1 MIRHFLYLDEQKMY
15 SLSSQL
21 FEGITEYIL
30 NENTSDKK
38 EETQQKGPIASGR
51 ILADVINSTVKSS
64 EKRFLHDYS
73 YNLLEKKLIEQK
85 NILEVNNENINE
97 IEKYSFIKI
106 KAKATFNDINKINE
120 LFQNFNKLGE
130 GITRLTVEEE
140 IEKKIKLA
148 SSSDEL
154 LKIESESKKLR
165 DDKHIHKLA
174 KERNLYKNE
183 KFLNELTML
192 TNYGFSEE
200 FEIQQKINNYLFT
213 STLNRDFLR
222 EKENILIKKYARK
235 TEKDIFVVGI
245 ITQTSKENI
254 PNLSDIQ
261 VPKNMRQG
269 LSGMIEH
276 LNLIEYSLF
285 GKAENEI
292 IIDPIAVYTEL

>member
-51 ILADVINSTVKSS
+51 ILADVINSTVRSS

-174 KERNLYKNE
+174 KERNLYRNE

>member
-38 EETQQKGPIASGR
+38 EETQQKGPIGSGR
-51 ILADVINSTVKSS
+51 ILADVINSTVRSS

-97 IEKYSFIKI
+97 IGKYSFIKI

-174 KERNLYKNE
+174 VERNLYKNE
-183 KFLNELTML
+183 KFLKELTML

-254 PNLSDIQ
+254 PNLSDVQ